1 MSFSIPALTS
11 RIARRA
17 LAGLAVI
24 VAMLPGSAGAQARSQ
39 ARAPQP
45 SSGGLWI
52 APYFGAGFQSA
63 YYDGVVQFSD
73 GSSAFLT
80 VDPGTTVVLG
90 LQLGYRLSSKWTL
103 QGNVSTASPTA
114 EYIEDLQLRP
124 ENNLRTTQIEA
135 GVLYD
140 AASLRV
146 GRDKAPLSVGG
157 GLSLTSH
164 SMKNLIWNGN
174 AIRPSATSI
183 GAHALAALDIPLAPR
198 LSFHSQVKLTMSPL
212 SRDDLEEKLAAAQG
226 GSVTATLDGG
236 TSTYFQF
243 LVGAAYRP

>member
-1 MSFSIPALTS
+1 MSFSIPTLTS
-11 RIARRA
+11 RTARIA
-17 LAGLAVI
+17 LAGLVVT
-24 VAMLPGSAGAQARSQ
+24 VAMVPGSAGAQARTQ
-39 ARAPQP
+39 TRAPQP
-45 SSGGLWI
+45 PSSGLWV

-63 YYDGVVQFSD
+63 YYDGVVQFSND
-73 GSSAFLT
+73 STAFLT
-80 VDPGTTVVLG
+80 VDPGTSVVLG
-90 LQLGYRLSSKWTL
+90 IQLGYRLSPKWTL
-103 QGNVSTASPTA
+103 RGNISTASPSA

-135 GVLYD
+135 GILYD

-164 SMKNLIWNGN
+164 SIKNFIWNGN

-198 LSFHSQVKLTMSPL
+198 LSLHSQAKLSMTPL
-212 SRDDLEEKLAAAQG
+212 SRGDLEEKLAAAEG

-236 TSTYFQF
+236 TSTYFQL